1 MIIFEDERRY
11 LRGLLELRLDNNL
24 HAACGGCFEIVP
36 GAVYVDE
43 LSAAHSMSRIH
54 RITRKDG
61 DVVMLGGIERD
72 IHGVQLGLLSGGSAS
87 AVSEVASRSDVISA
101 AGIKNGLAL
110 LARDLPHAAL
120 SYDRHV
126 AGVEVSAED
135 RRHT

>member
-1 MIIFEDERRY
+1 
-11 LRGLLELRLDNNL
+11 
-24 HAACGGCFEIVP
+24 
-36 GAVYVDE
+36 
-43 LSAAHSMSRIH
+43 
-54 RITRKDG
+54 
-61 DVVMLGGIERD
+61 MLGGIERD

-135 RRHT
+135 RRHTLACNGRAASR